1 MIEFDTSV
9 RIDRAREQVFGILA
23 DFESNLARWAKGP
36 VAAARTAGDGGADSR
51 YIVTARVGP
60 AKVRSPYEVTGYDP
74 PAHFAGNGTAGP
86 VRFQEEYSLT
96 ADGPMT
102 ILTQSIRA
110 TPRGLFRL
118 AEGALRRQLQQLIAS
133 DLDRLKS
140 LAEAEIPQNS
150 ALTPR
155 FPRRVNEPN
164 VELSCRDDGTV
175 AHMPGLAV
183 RRSVRRRVLA
193 HTEAILCLAPSD
205 RSRHPAL
212 R

>member
-36 VAAARTAGDGGADSR
+36 VAAARTAGDGGAGSR
-51 YIVTARVGP
+51 YVVTARVGP

-74 PAHFAGNGTAGP
+74 PARFAGNGTAGP
-86 VRFQEEYSLT
+86 VRFHEEYSLT
-96 ADGPMT
+96 ADGSMT

-140 LAEAEIPQNS
+140 LAETEIPQN
-150 ALTPR
+150 
-155 FPRRVNEPN
+155 
-164 VELSCRDDGTV
+164 
-175 AHMPGLAV
+175 
-183 RRSVRRRVLA
+183 
-193 HTEAILCLAPSD
+193 
-205 RSRHPAL
+205 
-212 R
+212 